1 MTNLQ
6 AQADPA
12 GGAVADSEVATYGVY
27 RDGEIHT
34 LVTGSVEDAYFVRS
48 ECANDFPGSEWT
60 LGEVRA

>member
-1 MTNLQ
+1 M
-6 AQADPA
+6 
-12 GGAVADSEVATYGVY
+12 GARSPTREVPRHTVFTAT
-27 RDGEIHT
+27 DEIHT